1 MFFSPRVLEIL
12 VEIELFRNDQDR
24 EGALQVERGEE
35 RNQSPPRQ
43 IKFEMMG
50 YIAT

>member
-1 MFFSPRVLEIL
+1 MFFSLEIL

-24 EGALQVERGEE
+24 EGALLQVERGEE
-35 RNQSPPRQ
+35 RNQPPPRQ